1 MEQDSRDGITVRIPG
16 SRTCRGLS
24 QVKSQ
29 FQNVVSQLRIMSIHE
44 LSISGGSACIDGAGT
59 DGVED
64 DRLVEE
70 GVGFA
75 S

>member
-16 SRTCRGLS
+16 SRTCRGA

-64 DRLVEE
+64 NRPGEE
-70 GVGFA
+70 GVGSA